1 MLKLRPDL
9 LNLTWQKSFCFLPRV
24 KLETCLRWVVLA
36 NVSSPSSHLRCSK
49 GFGLC
54 RLLSNQSVKL
64 AGIEYPKKVL
74 LQLLQGQ
81 IVGASCPELSWLLYH
96 LYGIPCPTTGIG
108 CTEVGFIVYLSDP
121 LLNHCFSLLVCHI
134 A

>member
-1 MLKLRPDL
+1 MYGETNHHASTIGVNVKIKARFVKFDL
-9 LNLTWQKSFCFLPRV
+9 AEIVLFLPRV
-24 KLETCLRWVVLA
+24 KHETCLRWVVLA

-74 LQLLQGQ
+74 LQLLQRQ

-96 LYGIPCPTTGIG
+96 IYGIPCPTSAARRMAL
-108 CTEVGFIVYLSDP
+108 GFS
-121 LLNHCFSLLVCHI
+121 
-134 A
+134 